1 MIPGYPGGP
10 VPSRRNFP
18 GCRAPERRQCGKDLT
33 AFAGFEDGAGR
44 LWTKDCGEPPEPQKG
59 KERA

>member
-10 VPSRRNFP
+10 AEHQRDGSVGR
-18 GCRAPERRQCGKDLT
+18 KDLT

-44 LWTKDCGEPPEPQKG
+44 LWTKGCGEPPEPQKG